1 MVMRACGSGL
11 GSPDLG
17 SGVADGGF
25 CATTGRTRTSDAA
38 READNKRIRV
48 TVIICLNT
56 ILYGG
61 RAKVKRLSQRK
72 LDAWSAGTAAR
83 QGTPRTALRS
93 LWHGSFRGS
102 LIDGPVKLL

>member
-38 READNKRIRV
+38 READNKRMRV

-61 RAKVKRLSQRK
+61 RAKVKRLSQRN
-72 LDAWSAGTAAR
+72 WMPGAR
-83 QGTPRTALRS
+83 E
-93 LWHGSFRGS
+93 
-102 LIDGPVKLL
+102 LLLGNKRCARRCARYGVEASVVA